1 MLASKRR
8 GKNRGDVHSVARI
21 PSGAVQI
28 PGDPLQHPAV
38 RQLRCMAELPG
49 LRDEFLIEPPGRI
62 YAQPLLEWK
71 AQNVRRHKGISSDQV
86 DGDYAK

>member
-1 MLASKRR
+1 
-8 GKNRGDVHSVARI
+8 
-21 PSGAVQI
+21 
-28 PGDPLQHPAV
+28 
-38 RQLRCMAELPG
+38 MAECRQVLDALLPFNDAERSF
-49 LRDEFLIEPPGRI
+49 LDLLLDEGKIDARLLPLDEALQGRI